1 PKGLAGDEIP
11 LCGRIMAVAD
21 VYDALVADRVYRRGM
36 NHTEA
41 YRIII
46 DGKNKNF
53 DGRVIDAFEA
63 VHEKLIAAV
72 RMDSTG

>member
-1 PKGLAGDEIP
+1 
-11 LCGRIMAVAD
+11 MAVAD

-53 DGRVIDAFEA
+53 DGRVIEAFEA
-63 VHEKLIAAV
+63 VHEKLI
-72 RMDSTG
+72 STVKTNSVG